1 MIGSSSIAVAALLAL
16 SPLALAQA
24 PTNQFPQTPLADKR
38 YDSPAALPYKVDSD
52 TGLLRG
58 SQAGFNI
65 CNSTT
70 ENQSSLCQTSYF
82 NSVEGASVRLPL
94 PLSPSVRR
102 SRVVELAVLLTPV
115 DLFLSLYFRLSSRYF
130 WSSSPYFW
138 ESPYFWCPSQ
148 RFRSTLAARCS
159 RPPSRP
165 RTLYIALPRVRPFPG
180 SRSFALRFYLTLAFP
195 LLPACS
201 LPLGSLLTRVRL
213 LFPLARPPSRLPP
226 NTRSPSLLPLASL
239 PRADFCIWGPIEHD
253 STVADTEGEMVAWC
267 SKPGHGTRLIPAG
280 ALTGIQW
287 IKTPDYVQAVGFLD
301 QSQIN
306 IKAGDWGGEM
316 DPHGADLR
324 GNPMGG
330 VIFSTAFGGSAKQ
343 VIEWHNFVGGNKFC
357 FKACDP
363 AGPNAAHFCE
373 HIYDRI
379 GCDYNIPNAAQDKVF
394 ESCLGDNQDYPGV
407 YTSNG
412 QVMTYT
418 QPAESLGAISTM
430 PYTPKVPASS
440 SCSTFESAK
449 VYTGLPTAAAAATT
463 TGSASGS
470 AATGSAGATGT
481 SKAGTAVGAK
491 ATGAV
496 GNGAGAL
503 GVGLG
508 SLMGVVFA
516 GLFLS

>member
-16 SPLALAQA
+16 SPFAQAQA

-82 NSVEGASVRLPL
+82 NSVE
-94 PLSPSVRR
+94 
-102 SRVVELAVLLTPV
+102 
-115 DLFLSLYFRLSSRYF
+115 
-130 WSSSPYFW
+130 
-138 ESPYFWCPSQ
+138 
-148 RFRSTLAARCS
+148 
-159 RPPSRP
+159 
-165 RTLYIALPRVRPFPG
+165 
-180 SRSFALRFYLTLAFP
+180 
-195 LLPACS
+195 
-201 LPLGSLLTRVRL
+201 
-213 LFPLARPPSRLPP
+213 
-226 NTRSPSLLPLASL
+226 
-239 PRADFCIWGPIEHD
+239 DFCIWGPIEKD

-449 VYTGLPTAAAAATT
+449 VYTGLPTAAATT
-463 TGSASGS
+463 TSGGA
-470 AATGSAGATGT
+470 AATGSVSGSAGAT

-491 ATGAV
+491 ATGTAA
-496 GNGAGAL
+496 GNGAGS
-503 GVGLG
+503 VGI
-508 SLMGVVFA
+508 SLVSVMGVVFA